1 MIGTKKPGVGF
12 NDKMGPFS
20 LHDASRFRFTVLVE
34 TKHACFL
41 TPLVVGWQQRWHVLH
56 VIHASLDTH
65 EQHDLVLDNI
75 NKDYLYVDVASFV
88 P

>member
-1 MIGTKKPGVGF
+1 MIGTKKYGVGF
-12 NDKMGPFS
+12 KDKMGPFS
-20 LHDASRFRFTVLVE
+20 LHDASRFRFAVPTE

-56 VIHASLDTH
+56 VIHTSLNTR
-65 EQHDLVLDNI
+65 EQHDLVFHNT
-75 NKDYLYVDVASFV
+75 NKNYLYVDVASFV